1 MLLTTEVLST
11 LFVKSPRGIHLIRA
25 PLLPAPLNHLE
36 RFPIRSTNHHLV
48 RDLPSCALLRLRLG
62 IQSLL

>member
-11 LFVKSPRGIHLIRA
+11 LFVKSPRGIHLIKAPPTSA
-25 PLLPAPLNHLE
+25 PLHHLE

-48 RDLPSCALLRLRLG
+48 RDLTSCALLRLHLC

>member
-1 MLLTTEVLST
+1 MLLTR
-11 LFVKSPRGIHLIRA
+11 LFIESPRGIHLIRA
-25 PLLPAPLNHLE
+25 PLLPAPLDHLE

-48 RDLPSCALLRLRLG
+48 RDLPSRALLRLRLG